1 MFLNT
6 YANIVNLDFVS
17 VIHLWSGIHCLCV
30 SFVFAYDFILTNW
43 RYHSLH
49 LFLYSL
55 VVIGW
60 ILVTGTFILCGVFLL
75 LHK

>member
-6 YANIVNLDFVS
+6 YANIVTLDFVS
-17 VIHLWSGIHCLCV
+17 VIHLWSGIPCLCV
-30 SFVFAYDFILTNW
+30 SFVFAYDLILTIQ
-43 RYHSLH
+43 RYHSLF
-49 LFLYSL
+49 LFFYSL

-60 ILVTGTFILCGVFLL
+60 ILVAGTFILCGVFLL